1 MPRLS
6 TEVARIQE
14 QSQNAFLKFGWIQV
28 QRESEF
34 RKPKSGPGLELA
46 MSLVLRET
54 VSSGSR
60 ANLRMRAQDLG
71 S

>member
-34 RKPKSGPGLELA
+34 RKPKSGPCVRIGHE
-46 MSLVLRET
+46 
-54 VSSGSR
+54 SG
-60 ANLRMRAQDLG
+60 APGNG
-71 S
+71 F